1 MFQPRTDEEIV
12 NSTNYNFTL
21 DISSLLSNSTITR
34 RSKRLQRS
42 NLRNT
47 PRPRPQNSFTLYRR
61 NMAARSEFVGLK
73 SSLKSKRIADL
84 WRNETTEVRD
94 LFNAMARLASR

>member
-1 MFQPRTDEEIV
+1 
-12 NSTNYNFTL
+12 
-21 DISSLLSNSTITR
+21 
-34 RSKRLQRS
+34 
-42 NLRNT
+42 
-47 PRPRPQNSFTLYRR
+47 
-61 NMAARSEFVGLK
+61 MAARSEFVGLK